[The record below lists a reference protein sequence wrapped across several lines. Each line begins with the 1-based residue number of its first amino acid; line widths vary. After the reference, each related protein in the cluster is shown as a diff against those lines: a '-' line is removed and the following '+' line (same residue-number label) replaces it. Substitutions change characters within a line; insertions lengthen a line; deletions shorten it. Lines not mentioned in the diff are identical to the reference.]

1 MVVVLSILGL
11 ASLVAVPGFLR
22 FQHASQLQ
30 SAARRTV
37 ALAGEARGLAVSGDR
52 VVLLEYDPAAHGL
65 RLREEAPVEP
75 EQPAPGTPTPVGEVR
90 TSDTRLLEYPLD
102 VEVEVQGAGSRI
114 PFTPDGR
121 SEPVTIVFRR
131 EGFPP
136 VTLVMNPRT
145 GRLRQEEREQ

>member
-1 MVVVLSILGL
+1 MVVVLSILAL

-37 ALAGEARGLAVSGDR
+37 ALAGEAHGLAVSGDR
-52 VVLLEYDPAAHGL
+52 VVLLEYDPVAHGL

-75 EQPAPGTPTPVGEVR
+75 DQPVPGASVPVSETR

-102 VEVEVQGAGSRI
+102 VEVEIQGAGSRI

-121 SEPVTIVFRR
+121 SEPVTMIFHR

-145 GRLRQEEREQ
+145 GRLRQKVTEQ